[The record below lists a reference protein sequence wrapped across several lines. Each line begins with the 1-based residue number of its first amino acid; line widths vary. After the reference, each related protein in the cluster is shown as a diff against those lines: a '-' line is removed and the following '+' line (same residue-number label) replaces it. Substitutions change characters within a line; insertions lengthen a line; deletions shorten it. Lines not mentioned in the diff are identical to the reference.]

1 MREPH
6 HLNNAPI
13 REALVDIFVEFPGD
27 MEPSS
32 QVKVLESLVAKVKEE
47 YPNVQNVAEGQL
59 QVDFKEKQGRFEQ
72 NVLGFR
78 CFNGDNNRAV
88 QFRRDG
94 FTFNWLRPYTEWADF
109 RSQAARMWQL
119 YREAATPAKVVR
131 LGLRF
136 INDLALPLPFDSFGE
151 YLVADPIVPKE
162 LPQGLSRFLTRVT
175 LDNEEG
181 TASATLTQAF
191 EGVTDPD
198 RVNVILDIDT
208 RIQAEFAPEDSAIWE
223 RLDGLRDFKNKIFF
237 ASLTDKAVRLFE

>member
-1 MREPH
+1 MQQPH

-13 REALVDIFVEFPGD
+13 REALIDVFVEVPGPV
-27 MEPSS
+27 EPSS
-32 QVKVLESLVAKVKEE
+32 QLKTLESLVAKVKEE

-59 QVDFKEKQGRFEQ
+59 QVDLKEKQGRFEQ
-72 NVLGFR
+72 NILGFR
-78 CFNGDNNRAV
+78 CFNPDKNRAV

-94 FTFNWLRPYTEWADF
+94 FTFNWLRPYTEWAEL
-109 RSQAARMWQL
+109 RSQAERMWQL
-119 YREAATPAKVVR
+119 YREAVTPTKVIR

-162 LPQGLSRFLTRVT
+162 LPQALSRFLTRVT
-175 LDNEEG
+175 FDNEEE
-181 TASATLTQAF
+181 TATATLTQAF

-208 RIQAEFAPEDSAIWE
+208 RMQAEFGPADTAIWQS
-223 RLDGLRDFKNKIFF
+223 LDRLRDFKNDIFF